1 MTHFF
6 PVGMI
11 EVMVLLYEMARVI
24 CGGKTHFPSMVL
36 PIPGHIEN
44 IAISQGLKIA
54 LELGFSSIIVDSD
67 ALNVSDL

>member
-24 CGGKTHFPSMVL
+24 CGGKTHFPPL